1 MKTISFLLVSALGL
15 VALHLQ
21 AQEAAAPTSGDP
33 GVIVRVEEA
42 VQRGVRATIIGVEH
56 GLEVTARGVERGAR
70 ATANGIERGVQAAAG
85 GIQVGANATAEAAN
99 NLSRKI
105 VGSPA
110 PESNPSR

>member
-1 MKTISFLLVSALGL
+1 MKTIPFLLISALGL
-15 VALHLQ
+15 IGLHLQ
-21 AQEAAAPTSGDP
+21 AQEAAAPTASDP

-42 VQRGVRATIIGVEH
+42 VQRGVRATINGVEH

-70 ATANGIERGVQAAAG
+70 ATANGLERGVQAAAG